1 MRILR
6 TGSHRGREI
15 QGVSIA
21 SIQPEGNFI
30 LAQSSR
36 LRLFTLFILYVAQGV
51 PIGLFWFAIP
61 AWMAANGADASDIG
75 YVLGLTALPW
85 TLKLVNGFIMDRY
98 TFLPMGRRR
107 AWIAGAQM
115 VMIAL
120 LLACAVARPEVD
132 DILLLGIAGFVVN
145 MATTFQDV
153 AVDGLA
159 VDIMEEDERAR
170 ASGMMF
176 GGQAIGISLS
186 TGLTGL
192 AIAAFGPAAAYLL
205 SAGFIVLITGYVLL
219 LRERDGERRLPWST
233 GGIHQRNAEIHLGA
247 WWPILKNTTKSLIL
261 PVSLL
266 WLPVLLVRGFH
277 YGMFAAITP
286 LLGANEVGWDEA
298 AITGTVGTAQLVG
311 GILGLTL
318 GGWAG
323 DRFGAKK
330 ATIGFLLLYMS
341 VSATMFFAQ
350 SMWSDPALFHAFVY
364 AWCALDVLITVA
376 ALPISMRLCHPSVAA
391 TQFTL
396 YMACSNFGIS
406 IGAWVFGFSEKL
418 GGLSMMFLAVFA
430 MHGLG
435 LVLMLTVKF
444 PRRAG
449 VPAEIVKEVAEA
461 PGPRA
466 SIS

>member
-1 MRILR
+1 M
-6 TGSHRGREI
+6 
-15 QGVSIA
+15 
-21 SIQPEGNFI
+21 QPEGRFI

-51 PIGLFWFAIP
+51 PIGLFWLAIP
-61 AWMAANGADASDIG
+61 AWMATNGADASDIG

-107 AWIAGAQM
+107 AWIAGAQC

-120 LLACAVARPEVD
+120 LIACAVMRPEVD

-159 VDIMEEDERAR
+159 VDIMEEEERAR

-176 GGQAIGISLS
+176 GGQAIGISLA
-186 TGLTGL
+186 TGLTGV
-192 AIAAFGPAAAYLL
+192 AIAAFGPSAAYLL
-205 SAGFIVLITGYVLL
+205 SAGFIGMITGYILI
-219 LRERDGERRLPWST
+219 LRERDGERRFPWGT
-233 GGIHQRNAEIHLGA
+233 GGIHPRNAEIHLSA
-247 WWPILKNTTKSLIL
+247 WWPILKNTFKSMLL
-261 PVSLL
+261 PISLL
-266 WLPVLLVRGFH
+266 WLPILLVRGFH
-277 YGMFAAITP
+277 YGMFTAITP
-286 LLGANEVGWDEA
+286 ALGANELGWDEV
-298 AITGTVGTAQLVG
+298 AITGTVSTAQLVA

-330 ATIGFLLLYMS
+330 ATIALFLLYMC
-341 VSATMFFAQ
+341 VSATMILAQ
-350 SMWSDPALFHAFVY
+350 SMWSDPALFFTFVY

-406 IGAWVFGFSEKL
+406 IGAWVFGMSDSL
-418 GGLSMMFLAVFA
+418 GGLPTMFMFV
-430 MHGLG
+430 LG
-435 LVLMLTVKF
+435 LHGIGLLLMLVVKF

-449 VPAEIVKEVAEA
+449 VPREIVAEVAEA

-466 SIS
+466 QIS